1 MVEAMIGPAAGDVG
15 RTPVL
20 GTSEV
25 GRVGLPGPRGSG
37 ASAAAGPII
46 ARVHGLYVFNIL

>member
-25 GRVGLPGPRGSG
+25 GRVGLPGPGASG
-37 ASAAAGPII
+37 ASAAVGEII
-46 ARVHGLYVFNIL
+46 ASPLVLYVFNIL

>member
-1 MVEAMIGPAAGDVG
+1 MVEAMFGPAGGDVG

-20 GTSEV
+20 GTSED
-25 GRVGLPGPRGSG
+25 GRFGLGGPGGSG

-46 ARVHGLYVFNIL
+46 ARVHGLYVF

>member
-1 MVEAMIGPAAGDVG
+1 MVEAMIGPAGGDVG

-25 GRVGLPGPRGSG
+25 GRVGLPGPWGSG
-37 ASAAAGPII
+37 ASAAAGRLLSR
-46 ARVHGLYVFNIL
+46 AMELYLFNIL